1 MLPKWVDLWEAAL
14 FYSFMRLGYPK
25 TNPGLSEGRKLRLK
39 HRDTMGMQRGRGV
52 GGGGDAWWVKRIYA
66 NIDPPQGKISA
77 VPGQISKGA
86 LGGLQLKPRNGW

>member
-1 MLPKWVDLWEAAL
+1 MRGGNSDSNTGTRWECSWA
-14 FYSFMRLGYPK
+14 G
-25 TNPGLSEGRKLRLK
+25 GW
-39 HRDTMGMQRGRGV
+39 

-66 NIDPPQGKISA
+66 NIDTPQGKISA